1 MTTNLKL
8 TGFFLLGIIGVIAV
22 IIALQPQQSEAP
34 TSAQDGADAVPSDYL
49 VRDDSHRLS
58 TSEDNRVTVVE
69 FLDFE
74 CEACLAMFPVMEQL
88 RGDYAGDI
96 TFVVRYF
103 PLPGHPNS
111 VTAAIAVEAAAQQG
125 AFESMYRKMF
135 ENQEAWGHTEASR
148 KATFLQYASELGL
161 NVAAF
166 EQAVDDPATLAR
178 VQRDVDDGT
187 ALGVN
192 ATPTIFINGVATE
205 PMPSYESLS
214 ATIDAV
220 LAESSVGDEQGATSR
235 VAWLRQRVVA

>member
-22 IIALQPQQSEAP
+22 IIALQPRQPEAP
-34 TSAQDGADAVPSDYL
+34 ASAENGADAVPSNYL
-49 VRDDSHRLS
+49 MRDDSHRLS
-58 TSEDNRVTVVE
+58 TSDDNRVTIVE

-88 RGDYAGDI
+88 REEYAGDI

-125 AFESMYRKMF
+125 AFEPMYRKMF

-148 KATFLQYASELGL
+148 KDTFIQYASELGL
-161 NVAAF
+161 DVAAF
-166 EQAVDDPATLAR
+166 KEAVDDPATLAR

-205 PMPSYESLS
+205 PMPTYESLT
-214 ATIDAV
+214 ATIDAA
-220 LAESSVGDEQGATSR
+220 LAQSSTGEDQGGTSR
-235 VAWLRQRVVA
+235 HAWLRPRFVA